1 MALSCHFLLFNCFY
15 LFFDI
20 YSGMN
25 TDKFFAKEDTSD
37 DSLFYE
43 IPRLVTHIDDNACM
57 VLKGFYRSLLKD
69 GDSVLDLMSS
79 WVSHLPEDINYSKVS
94 AQGMNKVELE
104 TNPQLTDFIVQNL
117 NTNQV
122 LPYQDEEFDLCT
134 IAVSVQYL
142 TSPVR
147 VFEEIARVLKPNGK
161 CCVSF
166 SNRMFPTKAILAW
179 RMSSNED
186 HCNLVSQYF
195 KKTEMFAEVKVERL
209 VEENGYYDPLF
220 AFNRPKKV
228 SRRPC

>member
-1 MALSCHFLLFNCFY
+1 MC
-15 LFFDI
+15 
-20 YSGMN
+20 
-25 TDKFFAKEDTSD
+25 
-37 DSLFYE
+37 
-43 IPRLVTHIDDNACM
+43 
-57 VLKGFYRSLLKD
+57 
-69 GDSVLDLMSS
+69 S
-79 WVSHLPEDINYSKVS
+79 WVSHFPEDINYSKVS

-104 TNPQLTDFIVQNL
+104 ANPQLTDFIVQNL

-122 LPYQDEEFDLCT
+122 LPYGDEEFDLCT

-179 RMSSNED
+179 RMSSNQD

-195 KKTEMFAEVKVERL
+195 KKTEKFAEVEVERL

-220 AFNRPKKV
+220 ALIGQKKSPEGHV
-228 SRRPC
+228 SSTFT